1 MTIRL
6 LLVDDDDL
14 VRTGLKMIIESDP
27 EFDVVGEAANGIQGV
42 ALADRLHPDVVL
54 MDIQMPE
61 MDGIEATSL
70 ISEKSP
76 DPDEGPRVL
85 VLTTFEQDEYVF
97 QALRA
102 GASGFLLKRT
112 PADDLIAGIKV
123 VAAGDSLLS
132 PSVTRRLIAE
142 FARTSP
148 SPAGPE
154 TSGKLEALTE
164 REMQVLQLVTRG
176 YSNQEIANELVV
188 SEGTVKT
195 HVKRVLAKL
204 EVRDRTQAVIF
215 AYNAGIVQPD
225 ANVQ

>member
-14 VRTGLKMIIESDP
+14 VRTGLKMILESDTDL
-27 EFDVVGEAANGIQGV
+27 DVVGEAANGAQ
-42 ALADRLHPDVVL
+42 ALAMVDRLKPDVIL

-61 MDGIEATSL
+61 MDGIEATRR
-70 ISEKSP
+70 IGEKSP

-112 PADDLIAGIKV
+112 PADDIIAGIKV
-123 VAAGDSLLS
+123 VANGDSLLS
-132 PSVTRRLIAE
+132 PSVTRRLIRE
-142 FARTSP
+142 FANSP
-148 SPAGPE
+148 SSQPAADA
-154 TSGKLEALTE
+154 SGKLETLTE
-164 REMQVLQLVTRG
+164 REMEVLQLVARG
-176 YSNQEIANELVV
+176 LSNQEIADELVV

-195 HVKRVLAKL
+195 HVKRILAKL

-215 AYNAGIVQPD
+215 TYNAGMIQSD
-225 ANVQ
+225 TNQ